1 MFNKILI
8 ANRGEIAIRVMRTC
22 REMGIATVM
31 VHSTAD
37 REALHT
43 QLAAETVCIGG
54 PRPEDSYLNIP
65 GILQAALSTGCDA
78 IHPGYGFLA
87 ESAEFAELA
96 EAAGICFIGPKA
108 ETIRRLG
115 DKANARRLME
125 EAGLPT
131 IPGSTGLLSS
141 ADEALRIAA
150 ETGYPV
156 LLKATAGGGG
166 RGMRRI
172 DKPEQME
179 EGLQSA
185 RREAKLSFGDE
196 GVYLEKLILNPKHLE
211 IQILADSHGNIIQL
225 GERDCS
231 LQRKR
236 QKMIE
241 ESPCSVLSDD
251 IRQKLGEAAVKAGR
265 AADYLGA
272 GTVEFILSP
281 EGEFYFM
288 EVNTRIQVEHPV
300 TEVLTGLDLVRE
312 QIRIASEAKLALT
325 QNEVELRGHAIE
337 CRINAESPIN
347 GFRPSPGRIEQF
359 NLPGGFSVRVDSAMY
374 SGCEIPPHYDSLIAK
389 LIVHG
394 NSRRDA
400 IRRMRRCLEELII
413 DGVDTNVGLL
423 YVLLFEN
430 DVIRGDYNT
439 GYVEDNMKQLLN
451 YASLMESE

>member
-1 MFNKILI
+1 MFKKILI

-22 REMGIATVM
+22 REMGIETVM
-31 VHSTAD
+31 VFSTAD

-43 QLAAETVCIGG
+43 QLAAEAVCIGG
-54 PRPEDSYLNIP
+54 PRPEASYLNMP
-65 GILQAALSTGCDA
+65 CILQAALSTGCDA

-87 ESAEFAELA
+87 ESAEFAELTD
-96 EAAGICFIGPKA
+96 AAGLTFIGPRA
-108 ETIRRLG
+108 ETIRQLG
-115 DKANARRLME
+115 DKANARQLMS
-125 EAGLPT
+125 EAGLQT
-131 IPGSTGLLSS
+131 IPGSPGLLSS
-141 ADEALRIAA
+141 VEEALSVADEI
-150 ETGYPV
+150 GYPV

-172 DKPEQME
+172 DKPEEME

-185 RREAKLSFGDE
+185 RREAKLGFGDE

-211 IQILADSHGNIIQL
+211 IQILADSHGEIIQL

-241 ESPCSVLSDD
+241 ESPCSLISDD
-251 IRQKLGEAAVKAGR
+251 LRHQLGEAAIQAGR
-265 AADYLGA
+265 AANYLGA
-272 GTVEFILSP
+272 GTVEFILAP
-281 EGEFYFM
+281 TGEFYFM

-312 QIRIASEAKLALT
+312 QIRIASGAKLAMT
-325 QNEVELRGHAIE
+325 QAEVKLRGHAIE
-337 CRINAESPIN
+337 CRINAESPTN

-394 NSRRDA
+394 SSRRDA
-400 IRRMRRCLEELII
+400 IRRMRRCLEELIV

-430 DVIRGDYNT
+430 DVIRGDYDT
-439 GYVEDNMKQLLN
+439 GYVEDNMEQLLK

>member
-1 MFNKILI
+1 
-8 ANRGEIAIRVMRTC
+8 
-22 REMGIATVM
+22 
-31 VHSTAD
+31 
-37 REALHT
+37 
-43 QLAAETVCIGG
+43 
-54 PRPEDSYLNIP
+54 
-65 GILQAALSTGCDA
+65 
-78 IHPGYGFLA
+78 
-87 ESAEFAELA
+87 
-96 EAAGICFIGPKA
+96 
-108 ETIRRLG
+108 
-115 DKANARRLME
+115 
-125 EAGLPT
+125 
-131 IPGSTGLLSS
+131 
-141 ADEALRIAA
+141 
-150 ETGYPV
+150 
-156 LLKATAGGGG
+156 
-166 RGMRRI
+166 MRRI

-185 RREAKLSFGDE
+185 RREAKLSFDDE

-312 QIRIASEAKLALT
+312 QIRIASGAKLALT